1 MKNYLYM
8 FTDTVKKKKKK
19 KIHHKKNPIKLMKVN
34 PKRNAQNKDD

>member
-1 MKNYLYM
+1 MKNYLCM

-19 KIHHKKNPIKLMKVN
+19 IRHKKNPIKLMNVN

>member
-1 MKNYLYM
+1 M

-19 KIHHKKNPIKLMKVN
+19 KIHHKKNPIKLMNVN